1 MSDARLSLEGGL
13 SNVEIRADASLDR
26 LLRGRFQGVRPAVDI
41 DGSDVRVRS
50 QHGGV
55 DGLLR
60 MFERRRN
67 SSGEITLNASRI
79 WELRIRG
86 GASHVSAD
94 LRNTQVRSLEIV
106 GGVEHVMV
114 DLPHPSGAVRLRI
127 TGGVSDVRIS
137 RPAGV
142 PVTVH
147 ARGGVNGLSID
158 AESFG
163 PIGLSHRW
171 QTPDF
176 NPHAAH
182 YALDVRGGVSDVSVE
197 SR

>member
-1 MSDARLSLEGGL
+1 MSDARLSLEGGTTNI
-13 SNVEIRADASLDR
+13 SIRTDGELDR
-26 LLRGRFQGVRPAVDI
+26 LVRGRFQGERPKVDV
-41 DGSDVRVRS
+41 DGSDITVRS
-50 QHGGV
+50 QRSGLG
-55 DGLLR
+55 GLLR
-60 MFERRRN
+60 SVPRRGK

-182 YALDVRGGVSDVSVE
+182 YALDIRGGVSDVSVE